1 MDAHKVAQ
9 AKVNA
14 NFNAEQKRMIT
25 LGNERYEEYLKKDA
39 ELKGLIDY
47 NKAATDASKAW
58 LLTTPRSRTLFVP
71 HEQEPSSRHS
81 HACQE
86 IFCALCCYR

>member
-1 MDAHKVAQ
+1 MYAHKVAQ

-25 LGNERYEEYLKKDA
+25 LGNERYEEHLKKDA

-47 NKAATDASKAW
+47 YKAATDKRHQQGMAAHY
-58 LLTTPRSRTLFVP
+58 T
-71 HEQEPSSRHS
+71 EEPNSVR
-81 HACQE
+81 A
-86 IFCALCCYR
+86 A

>member
-25 LGNERYEEYLKKDA
+25 LSNERYKEYLKKDA
-39 ELKGLIDY
+39 ELKGLIDS
-47 NKAATDASKAW
+47 NKAATDKRLQGMAAHY
-58 LLTTPRSRTLFVP
+58 T
-71 HEQEPSSRHS
+71 EEPNSVR
-81 HACQE
+81 A
-86 IFCALCCYR
+86 A